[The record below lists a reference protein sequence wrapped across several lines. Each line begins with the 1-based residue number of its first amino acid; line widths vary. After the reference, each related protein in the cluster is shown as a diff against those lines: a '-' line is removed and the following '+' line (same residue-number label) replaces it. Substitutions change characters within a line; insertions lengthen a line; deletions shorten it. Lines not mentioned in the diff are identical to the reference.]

1 MPRPRVLSVPERLDA
16 HPEFEGRGVTIAFV
30 DAGFFAHPDLM
41 RPEKRIRAFVDV
53 TRDVPQGSEFF
64 TPHPRAWHGTMTSCA
79 AAGNGYMSGGRYR
92 GLASASEVVLI
103 KASTDAGEIL
113 GKNVAAAMRYVL
125 NHKELG
131 VRIVNVSMGVEPD
144 DPHVKD
150 VEKAVRDLVAAGIT
164 VFAAAGNSP
173 GNPPEPPGC
182 CLESITV
189 GGGND
194 GNTSDTDDDQP
205 WPSSHGMVHPG
216 VHKPDLLA
224 PAFWLPASMLPGTL
238 VAREAAALFQVLS
251 VLEEITA
258 EQTYR
263 AEAGAQVDCD
273 DRDDALAFTAAIEAR
288 IERGKYIAP
297 ETQHVDGTSFASP
310 IVAAIAAQMLEADP
324 SLTPA
329 LLREGLLGTAVPIP
343 KIDRA
348 QQGAGVV
355 RARAAVEWARARAA
369 GKR

>member
-41 RPEKRIRAFVDV
+41 RPEKRIRAFIDV
-53 TRDVPQGSEFF
+53 TRDAPEGSEFF
-64 TPHPRAWHGTMTSCA
+64 TPHPRAWHGTMTSCV
-79 AAGNGYMSGGRYR
+79 AAGNGYTSGGRYR

-103 KASTDAGEIL
+103 KAATDSGEIL
-113 GKNVAAAMRYVL
+113 GKNVAAAMRFAL
-125 NHKELG
+125 DHKELG
-131 VRIVNVSMGVEPD
+131 VRIVNVSLGVEPD
-144 DPHVKD
+144 DPNVLD
-150 VEKAVRDLVAAGIT
+150 VEKATRDLVAAGIA

-173 GNPPEPPGC
+173 ACCPEA
-182 CLESITV
+182 ITV

-194 GNTSDTDDDQP
+194 GNTSAPHDDQP
-205 WPSSHGMVHPG
+205 WPSSYGAAHEG
-216 VHKPDLLA
+216 VHKPDLLG

-238 VAREAAALFQVLS
+238 VAREAAALFQVLA
-251 VLEEITA
+251 VFEEITA

-263 AEAGAQVDCD
+263 AESGAQVDCD
-273 DRDDALAFTAAIEAR
+273 DRDDALAFTAMIEAR
-288 IERGKYIAP
+288 LQRGKYIAP

-343 KIDRA
+343 GIDRA
-348 QQGAGVV
+348 LQGAGVV
-355 RARAAVEWARARAA
+355 RARAAVEWARTRAA
-369 GKR
+369 GKG